1 MKFKKL
7 SGTGENVFYTILVLI
22 CIALVFFEEHLH
34 AIEYSIKAYL
44 RHFW

>member
-1 MKFKKL
+1 MKFNKL